1 MKVRSK
7 LKVLILLYASLP
19 LLFVALVGVE
29 SPLMETRD
37 FQKAL
42 ALGAAVWLLL
52 VLSNQW
58 FGMQWLLLRQVRKI
72 RGFCSGIRGGN
83 YALIHLPNE
92 PADPTAE
99 NELDALM
106 RDMNW
111 MANQIKIREREL
123 KQTVE
128 SLESA
133 NRDLAAANHRIAEV
147 RDALWGEMA
156 LAKKIQTALIPNRPQ
171 IPGFELSAS
180 LSPAQEVGG
189 DYFDVFA
196 AEGRHWLAIGDV
208 SGHGV
213 PAGLIMMMAQTAV
226 HAALRRDPHMDPAA
240 LLSAVNATLTENIHR
255 LGESKYMTLTVME
268 SLENGEFRFAGLH
281 QDLLIYRAADGA
293 VEEIETRGA
302 WVGLM
307 EDIRDICP
315 VDHLVLEPGDVLL
328 LFSDGVT
335 EAVGP
340 SGDMFGQDQLVEVL
354 RETGKGS
361 ATEIRCAV
369 EEAISAHVR
378 EDDVTLLVCKREL
391 NGWVSLEC
399 ADPSA
404 RRMAAAHG

>member
-1 MKVRSK
+1 MKVRNK
-7 LKVLILLYASLP
+7 LKLLIIFYSGLP
-19 LLFVALVGVE
+19 VLFVGLVGFH
-29 SPLMETRD
+29 SPLPKDPD

-42 ALGAAVWLLL
+42 AMGVAVWLYLI
-52 VLSNQW
+52 VSNHW
-58 FGMQWLLLRQVRKI
+58 LGMRWLMVRQLRRIQD
-72 RGFCSGIRGGN
+72 FCAGIRSGR
-83 YALIHLPNE
+83 YPMMALPNQ
-92 PADPTAE
+92 PADPADE

-111 MANQIKIREREL
+111 MANQIKIREGEL
-123 KQTVE
+123 KRTVD
-128 SLESA
+128 SLEST
-133 NRDLAAANHRIAEV
+133 NRELSEAHRRTAEA

-156 LAKKIQTALIPNRPQ
+156 LAKKIQIALIPNRPQ

-180 LSPAQEVGG
+180 LSPAEEVGG

-226 HAALRRDPHMDPAA
+226 HAALRRGPDMDPAA
-240 LLSAVNATLTENIHR
+240 LLSVVNETLTENIHR

-268 SLENGEFRFAGLH
+268 SLGNGEFRFAGLH
-281 QDLLIYRAADGA
+281 QDLMVYRAADGA

-307 EDIRDICP
+307 EDIRDICS

-340 SGDMFGQDQLVEVL
+340 SGDMFGQDRLAAVL
-354 RETGKGS
+354 RETGSGS

-369 EEAISAHVR
+369 EEAISDHVR
-378 EDDVTLLVCKREL
+378 DDDVTLLVCKRQL
-391 NGWVSLEC
+391 NGGVWRERV
-399 ADPSA
+399 DPPA
-404 RRMAAAHG
+404 YGKAVNG

>member
-1 MKVRSK
+1 MRVRNK
-7 LKVLILLYASLP
+7 LKLLILLYAAIP
-19 LLFVALVGVE
+19 LFFVALIGVQ
-29 SPLMETRD
+29 SPLMDDPD

-42 ALGAAVWLLL
+42 ALGGAVWLFL

-58 FGMQWLLLRQVRKI
+58 FGMQWLMLRQVRKI
-72 RGFCSGIRGGN
+72 RNFCAAVRAGN
-83 YALIHLPNE
+83 YLLIRLPNE

-133 NRDLAAANHRIAEV
+133 NRELAEANRRIAEV

-156 LAKKIQTALIPNRPQ
+156 LAKKIQTALIPNRPH
-171 IPGFELSAS
+171 IPGFDFSAS

-196 AEGRHWLAIGDV
+196 VEGRQWLAIGDV

-226 HAALRRDPHMDPAA
+226 HAALRRDPEMDPAV
-240 LLSAVNATLTENIHR
+240 LLSVVNETLTENIRR

-281 QDLLIYRAADGA
+281 QDLLIYRALDGS
-293 VEEIETRGA
+293 VDEVETRGA

-307 EDIRDICP
+307 EDIRDISP
-315 VDHLVLEPGDVLL
+315 VDHLLLEPGDVLL

-340 SGDMFGQDQLVEVL
+340 SGEMFGQDRLVAVL
-354 RETGKGS
+354 REAGGGS
-361 ATEIRCAV
+361 AAEIRCAV
-369 EEAISAHVR
+369 EDAISDHVR
-378 EDDVTLLVCKREL
+378 DDDVTLLVCKREL
-391 NGWVSLEC
+391 NGGVSREC
-399 ADPSA
+399 VDPP
-404 RRMAAAHG
+404 AHGKAVNG